1 MGWSFDLNIKEIKLA
16 ALTLIKRGKKSTC
29 LISSE
34 MSFERSQNKNEVS
47 LVI

>member
-29 LISSE
+29 LSSE